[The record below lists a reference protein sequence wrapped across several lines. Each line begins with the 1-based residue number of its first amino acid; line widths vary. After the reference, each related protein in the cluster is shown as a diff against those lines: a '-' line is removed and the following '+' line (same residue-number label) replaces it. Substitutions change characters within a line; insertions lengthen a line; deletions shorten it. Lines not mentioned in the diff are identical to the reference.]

1 MVQIHYLLKILIDSN
16 LTNYGF
22 KAVFDNVFRRF
33 FNLDKT
39 FVTYLANKLIKI
51 EQGNNGN

>member
-1 MVQIHYLLKILIDSN
+1 MVQIHYLLKIPIDSN

-51 EQGNNGN
+51 EQGNN